1 MNTFEKGQEYIMNTY
16 GRFPLAFVH
25 GEGMYI
31 TDEDGKTYLDF
42 VAGIATNCLGHGHK
56 KLAAAVAEQ
65 AQNLIHCSNL
75 YWTKPQTSLAE
86 KLVQNS
92 CFDKVFFCN
101 SGAEAVEA
109 LLKLAR
115 KYGGQTNRYEIITM
129 EHSFHGR
136 TMGALSATG
145 QTKYQKGFAPLVPHI
160 KHVPFNNFDAL
171 RKAVSRKTCA
181 VLLEPIQG
189 EGGIRPADV
198 EYLQKV
204 RRLCS
209 DEDILLMFDEI
220 QCGIGRTG
228 SLFAYQHFG
237 VEPDA
242 VALAK
247 GLGGGVP
254 IGAMLAAKKCSATLG
269 PGEHASTFGGNPLAT
284 AAGNVVLDELT
295 GGVVANAKIMGAYL
309 REQLL
314 ALQKDFSCVVD
325 VRGVGLLQGIELN
338 KLAAPVVK
346 TCIDNGLLLV
356 NAGTNV
362 VRFVPALIVEKKHI
376 DDMIAILRGALS
388 A

>member
-16 GRFPLAFVH
+16 GRFPLAFEK

-31 TDEDGKTYLDF
+31 TDENGKTYLDF
-42 VAGIATNCLGHGHK
+42 VAGIAVNCLGHGHK
-56 KLAAAVAEQ
+56 ALADAIAAQ

-75 YWTKPQTSLAE
+75 YWTKPQASLAE
-86 KLVQNS
+86 KLVKNS

-101 SGAEAVEA
+101 SGAEAIEA
-109 LLKLAR
+109 CLKLAR
-115 KYGGQTNRYEIITM
+115 KYGGATNRYEIITM

-145 QTKYQKGFAPLVPHI
+145 QTKYQKGFSPLVPYI
-160 KHVPFNNFDAL
+160 KHVPFNDFTAL
-171 RKAVSRKTCA
+171 QNAVTRETCSI
-181 VLLEPIQG
+181 LLEPIQG
-189 EGGIRPADV
+189 EGGIRPADL

-209 DEDILLMFDEI
+209 DADILLIFDEI
-220 QCGIGRTG
+220 QCGLGRTG

-237 VEPDA
+237 IEPDA
-242 VALAK
+242 LALAK

-254 IGAMLAAKKCSATLG
+254 IGAMLAAKKCSTTLQ

-284 AAGNVVLDELT
+284 AAGNVVLDALT
-295 GGVVANAKIMGAYL
+295 SGVVDNAKAMGAYL

-314 ALQKDFSCVVD
+314 ALQKDCPSIVD
-325 VRGVGLLQGIELN
+325 VRGVGLLQGIELSIPG
-338 KLAAPVVK
+338 APIVK
-346 TCIDNGLLLV
+346 ACIEKGLLLV
-356 NAGTNV
+356 GAGANV

-376 DDMIAILRGALS
+376 DEMISILREALM
-388 A
+388 

>member
-16 GRFPLAFVH
+16 SRFPLAFAH
-25 GEGMYI
+25 GDGMYI

-42 VAGIATNCLGHGHK
+42 VAGIATNCLGHAHA

-86 KLVQNS
+86 KLIQNS

-115 KYGGQTNRYEIITM
+115 KYGGTTNRYEIITM

-145 QTKYQKGFAPLVPHI
+145 QVKYQKGFSPLVPHI
-160 KHVPFNNFDAL
+160 KHVPFNDFDAL
-171 RKAVSRKTCA
+171 RAAVTRKTCA
-181 VLLEPIQG
+181 VLLEPVQG

-198 EYLQKV
+198 AYLQKV

-220 QCGIGRTG
+220 QCGMGRTG

-254 IGAMLAAKKCSATLG
+254 IGAMLAGKKCSTTLV
-269 PGEHASTFGGNPLAT
+269 PGEHASTFGGNPLAA
-284 AAGNVVLDELT
+284 AAGNVVIDELT
-295 GGVVANAKIMGAYL
+295 GGVVANVKAMGAYL

-314 ALQKDFSCVVD
+314 ALQTDFPCVAD

-338 KLAAPVVK
+338 KPAAPVVK
-346 TCIDNGLLLV
+346 ACIDKGLLLV
-356 NAGTNV
+356 NAGVNV

-376 DDMIAILRGALS
+376 DEMITILREALAS
-388 A
+388 

>member
-16 GRFPLAFVH
+16 NRYPLAFAK

-42 VAGIATNCLGHGHK
+42 VAGIAVNCLGHGHK
-56 KLAAAVAEQ
+56 ALADAIAKQ
-65 AQNLIHCSNL
+65 AQDLIHCSNL

-86 KLVQNS
+86 KLVTNS

-115 KYGGQTNRYEIITM
+115 KYGGARGRYEIITM

-145 QTKYQKGFAPLVPHI
+145 QNKYQKGFSPLVPHI
-160 KHVPFNNFDAL
+160 RHVPFNDFDAL
-171 RKAVSRKTCA
+171 HAAVNRKTCA
-181 VLLEPIQG
+181 ILLEPVQG
-189 EGGIRPADV
+189 EGGIRPADE
-198 EYLQKV
+198 EYLKKV

-220 QCGIGRTG
+220 QCGLGRTG

-254 IGAMLAAKKCSATLG
+254 IGAMLAAKKCATTLQA
-269 PGEHASTFGGNPLAT
+269 GEHASTFGGNPLAT
-284 AAGNVVLDELT
+284 AAGNVVLDALT
-295 GGVVANAKIMGAYL
+295 GGVVENAKAMGAYL

-314 ALQKDFSCVVD
+314 AMQKEFPCIKD
-325 VRGVGLLQGIELN
+325 VRGVGLLQGIELD
-338 KLAAPVVK
+338 KPAAPIVK
-346 TCIDNGLLLV
+346 ACMEKGLLLV
-356 NAGTNV
+356 GAGLNV
-362 VRFVPALIVEKKHI
+362 IRFVPALVVEKKHI
-376 DDMIAILRGALS
+376 DEALAILRAAL
-388 A
+388 

>member
-1 MNTFEKGQEYIMNTY
+1 MNTY
-16 GRFPLAFVH
+16 GRFPLAFSH

-86 KLVQNS
+86 KLITNS
-92 CFDKVFFCN
+92 CFDKAFFCN

-109 LLKLAR
+109 VLKLAR
-115 KYGGQTNRYEIITM
+115 KYGGATNRYEIITM

-145 QTKYQKGFAPLVPHI
+145 QIKYQKGFSPLVPHI
-160 KHVPFNNFDAL
+160 KHVPFNDFDAL
-171 RKAVSRKTCA
+171 RAAATRKTCA
-181 VLLEPIQG
+181 ILLEPVQG

-198 EYLQKV
+198 EYLKKV

-247 GLGGGVP
+247 GLGGGMP
-254 IGAMLAAKKCSATLG
+254 IGAMLAAKKCSTTLG

-284 AAGNVVLDELT
+284 AAGNVVLDELL
-295 GGVVANAKIMGAYL
+295 GGVLANAKTMGEYL

-314 ALQKDFSCVVD
+314 ALQKDFSCIVD

-346 TCIDNGLLLV
+346 ACINKGLLLV

-376 DDMIAILRGALS
+376 DEMIAVLRNAL
-388 A
+388 AAE